1 MPLAKNETAG
11 LPAGL
16 FPVTALSG
24 SARLRLQ
31 RRYKAFARSGIV
43 PRCAYEENRTN
54 LRPGQLGR
62 RRGLKAE
69 KQRGTGRYFLF
80 FVAFLRHQRK
90 CFYQM
95 QNAKIRRCF
104 LRMAGV
110 SRVLPGFTKLEFCFP
125 GARRI

>member
-1 MPLAKNETAG
+1 MPLAKNKTAG

-69 KQRGTGRYFLF
+69 SNEEQADIFCSSLLF
-80 FVAFLRHQRK
+80 
-90 CFYQM
+90 
-95 QNAKIRRCF
+95 
-104 LRMAGV
+104 
-110 SRVLPGFTKLEFCFP
+110 
-125 GARRI
+125 